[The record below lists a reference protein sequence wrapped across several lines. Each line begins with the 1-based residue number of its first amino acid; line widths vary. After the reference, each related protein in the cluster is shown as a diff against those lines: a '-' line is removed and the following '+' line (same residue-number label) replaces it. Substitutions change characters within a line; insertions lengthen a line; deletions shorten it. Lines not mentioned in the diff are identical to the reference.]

1 MMLAVVVFRLLMDLV
16 PESRDRG
23 VARWLTRQLSVLVP
37 DLRRRIA
44 DHLRLVYGRT
54 HALEDRRAMAQR
66 VQFNLGCTLT
76 EFMRLAHRRPDEL
89 LRRTRTFGQIHLRRA
104 LEAGHG
110 VLLVTAHYGSY
121 ELAGAY
127 CAAQGLPITVL
138 ARARDDVLTEQ
149 FVGRTRSLHHINV
162 VHKTAWREA
171 VRVLREGGLV
181 GVLADQAVNT
191 GGVMG
196 EFLGHPAATAVGPI
210 LMAQQTGAAL
220 LPCFVTRDNNGR
232 LTVELHGPL
241 ELPQTG
247 DEEADLWAAAQQL
260 NDVLSAQIRHRPE
273 EWQWLH
279 RRWKTPRSIRRRA
292 PKLRRA
298 MAAED

>member
-1 MMLAVVVFRLLMDLV
+1 LARWILRQLNFLV
-16 PESRDRG
+16 PE
-23 VARWLTRQLSVLVP
+23 
-37 DLRRRIA
+37 LRRRMS
-44 DHLRLVYGRT
+44 DHLRLVYGRS
-54 HALEDRRAMAQR
+54 HSVDERARMAQR
-66 VQFNLGCTLT
+66 VQDNLGATLA
-76 EFMRLAHRRPDEL
+76 EFMRLAHRRPED
-89 LRRTRTFGQIHLRRA
+89 LRHRTRTFGQIHLRRA
-104 LEAGHG
+104 LDAGHG

-127 CAAQGLPITVL
+127 CAAHGLPITVL

-149 FVGRTRSLHHINV
+149 FVGRTRSQHQIRV
-162 VHKTAWREA
+162 IHKTAWREA
-171 VRVLREGGLV
+171 LKVLRDGGLV

-191 GGVMG
+191 GGVMAD
-196 EFLGHPAATAVGPI
+196 FLDQPAATAVGPI

-232 LTVELHGPL
+232 LTVELHAPI
-241 ELPQTG
+241 ELPSTG
-247 DEEADLWAAAQQL
+247 DEEADLCTAAQRL

-292 PKLRRA
+292 PKLDRS